1 MVVEAPA
8 KINWFLEVLRKRDD
22 GFHEILTVMQTIAW
36 RDRLTFAPR
45 NDGRIEFTTDAP
57 GLPRDERNLV
67 VKAALALQ
75 SASNKVFGATIHLEK
90 CIPTG
95 AGLGGGS
102 SDAATTLMALNDL
115 WNLDYDSNRLTQ
127 IASTLGSDIPFFLYG
142 PLARCGGRGEIVSKM
157 SNARTVPMVVVW
169 PGVEVPSA
177 TIYRSGLIDLTSPR
191 EKCNFSYDLL
201 AAGQG
206 VSRHIPSSVVF
217 NRLGS
222 PCEKL
227 FGLVGTAL
235 TRARECVK
243 DRVISLSG
251 SGSAFFIVCDS
262 PTDAEAIGK
271 SLQPEMPPGSIVRVT
286 HTLAS

>member
-206 VSRHIPSSVVF
+206 VCRFDAVTGRVKRLAAVAADTTRISSDEGTRIYADRNGTVWYGTLSGTVD
-217 NRLGS
+217 RIDERS
-222 PCEKL
+222 
-227 FGLVGTAL
+227 GLVRRLAYGETGNAAV
-235 TRARECVK
+235 RA
-243 DRVISLSG
+243 
-251 SGSAFFIVCDS
+251 F
-262 PTDAEAIGK
+262 AEGE
-271 SLQPEMPPGSIVRVT
+271 QGNM
-286 HTLAS
+286 